1 MKSFSEDVFVFSG
14 KAAMES
20 SSTESDDSVSIS
32 SEERQPKFTRKT
44 QGTKEVVGH
53 VTRVCGGNI
62 NVIYFR
68 RFFLD
73 SEDNGW
79 CRSYKAW

>member
-32 SEERQPKFTRKT
+32 SEERQPKSTRKT

-53 VTRVCGGNI
+53 VTRVRGGKHKCHI
-62 NVIYFR
+62 FSEIFFR
-68 RFFLD
+68 L
-73 SEDNGW
+73 
-79 CRSYKAW
+79 